1 MYTYIILTKL
11 CYSRVDIL
19 ANRVGV
25 VVVVLVGRV
34 VVVGGPTIDLYHS
47 YSNTGAPYK
56 TTSTYVCTY
65 AYIQGFRKR
74 HPIAIIFKIV
84 IISIILPSLSSED
97 QGWEFIKENKKVG
110 NKKTK
115 KQELNQE
122 IDQEKRSFSFFLVDF
137 LLVAFLVEFLF
148 SGRFLGRV
156 LVF

>member
-56 TTSTYVCTY
+56 NTSTYVCTY

-122 IDQEKRSFSFFLVDF
+122 IDQEKRSFSF
-137 LLVAFLVEFLF
+137 LLVAF
-148 SGRFLGRV
+148 
-156 LVF
+156 